1 MALGWFNKQIR
12 ERKQNDQQVFEDS
25 IFHMASVVLG
35 RTGADAVND
44 ERLVSKAAIDEILKY
59 FHHKPAE
66 IPQGG
71 RQGGRAASR
80 SLCGIPVPRSRH
92 GKADVGQP
100 ENRGSF

>member
-66 IPQGG
+66 IPANVKDFDEQMEFCLRPHGIM
-71 RQGGRAASR
+71 RRMSRAGFCMVR
-80 SLCGIPVPRSRH
+80 
-92 GKADVGQP
+92 
-100 ENRGSF
+100 